1 MARAALSTSAVVDLA
16 IEVLDEGGP
25 EALTLSAVSGRAGVT
40 TPSLYKHV
48 YSLAELRALVSARV
62 MNDIADRAGHAVLGR
77 SADEAIRAF
86 MTAWRHY
93 ARQHPHRYSAV
104 LQSPDP
110 RTAEAG
116 TRLVDIITAAL
127 RAYGLEDSA
136 AIHAARCLRAAVHGF
151 AVLEAQ
157 DAFGLPENLD
167 DSYEL
172 LIRMTVAG
180 LRAPH

>member
-1 MARAALSTSAVVDLA
+1 MARSALSTSAVVDLA
-16 IEVLDEGGP
+16 MQILDEGGP

-48 YSLAELRALVSARV
+48 RHLAELRALVSARIL
-62 MNDIADRAGHAVLGR
+62 NDLADQAGQAVLGR

-86 MTAWRHY
+86 MTAWRRY
-93 ARQHPHRYSAV
+93 VRQHPHRYSAL

-116 TRLVDIITAAL
+116 TRLVDIITATL
-127 RAYGLEDSA
+127 RAYGMADSA

-157 DAFGLPENLD
+157 DAFGLPESLD

-172 LIRMTVAG
+172 LIRMMVTG
-180 LRAPH
+180 LRAPQ

>member
-16 IEVLDEGGP
+16 LQVLDEGGP

-48 YSLAELRALVSARV
+48 RHLADLRALVSARV
-62 MNDIADRAGHAVLGR
+62 LNDIADQAGRAVLGR

-86 MTAWRHY
+86 MTAWRRY
-93 ARQHPHRYSAV
+93 AQHHPHRYSAV

-116 TRLVDIITAAL
+116 TRLVDIITATL
-127 RAYGLEDSA
+127 RAYGMEDSA
-136 AIHAARCLRAAVHGF
+136 AVHAARCLRAAVHGF
-151 AVLEAQ
+151 AVLETQ

-172 LIRMTVAG
+172 LIRMTIAG